1 MLIPGRGSLIT
12 IEGIDGAGKST
23 QVELLAEHLRTVGF
37 DVVQLREP
45 TDGPWGRKIKEL
57 ARKGRTISPRE
68 ECEWFLK
75 DRKED
80 VEKNILPALNENK
93 IVLLDRYY
101 YSTMAYQGALGLSM
115 EAIKNANEKFAPVP
129 DMVIII
135 DLSPSI
141 ALKRIEHKRIH
152 GPDHFESLDYQEKV
166 RKIFQEM
173 KGHSNVRLIDGN
185 KPVEEIHAEIKKVV
199 LDLLVRTR

>member
-1 MLIPGRGSLIT
+1 MIPGRGLLIT

-23 QVELLAEHLRTVGF
+23 QVELLAEHLRTRGF

-45 TDGPWGRKIKEL
+45 TDGPWGRKIKDL
-57 ARKGRTISPRE
+57 ATKGRTISPKE
-68 ECEWFLK
+68 ECEWFLE

-93 IVLLDRYY
+93 IVILDRYY

-115 EAIKNANEKFAPVP
+115 VAIKNVNEKFAPVP

-135 DLSPSI
+135 DISPSI
-141 ALKRIEHKRIH
+141 ALKRIEHKRVQ
-152 GPDHFESLDYQEKV
+152 GLDHFESLDYQKNV
-166 RKIFQEM
+166 RKKFQEM
-173 KGHSNVRLIDGN
+173 RDHSNVRLIDGN
-185 KPVEEIHAEIKKVV
+185 RSIEEIHAEIKRTV
-199 LDLLVRTR
+199 LELLNSNP

>member
-1 MLIPGRGSLIT
+1 MIPGKALLIT

-23 QVELLAEHLRTVGF
+23 QVKLLAEHLRTRGF

-45 TDGPWGRKIKEL
+45 TEGPWGRKIKGL
-57 ARKGRTISPRE
+57 AKKGRTISPKE

-75 DRKED
+75 DRMED
-80 VEKNILPALNENK
+80 VEKNIIPALNENK
-93 IVLLDRYY
+93 IVILDRYY

-129 DMVIII
+129 DVVIII

-141 ALKRIEHKRIH
+141 ALKRIEYKRVH
-152 GPDHFESLDYQEKV
+152 GPDHFESLDYQHTV
-166 RKIFQEM
+166 RKKFQEM
-173 KGHSNVRLIDGN
+173 KDHSNVRLIDGSRS
-185 KPVEEIHAEIKKVV
+185 VEEIHDEIKRIV
-199 LDLLVRTR
+199 LDLL